1 MKDSFKEF
9 KTDLQDKVSQ
19 KALKKELEDFY
30 EEKTPQKL
38 KEIVAEQSTG

>member
-9 KTDLQDKVSQ
+9 KMDLQDKVSQ

-30 EEKTPQKL
+30 EEQTPQKL
-38 KEIVAEQSTG
+38 KETTTERNKS